1 MTTLKLEPN
10 FAVMNKKPFKTV
22 YKLAQSPLGKG
33 SFGQVYSCTLIQ
45 DPSAREIKRA
55 VKMIAKSGS
64 AIRDRKKYLQ
74 ETEAL
79 TKIAHPNILHIYEM
93 FED

>member
-1 MTTLKLEPN
+1 
-10 FAVMNKKPFKTV
+10 
-22 YKLAQSPLGKG
+22 
-33 SFGQVYSCTLIQ
+33 
-45 DPSAREIKRA
+45 
-55 VKMIAKSGS
+55 MIAKSGN
-64 AIRDRKKYLQ
+64 AIRDYKKYLQ